1 MVFAPVYYFRDIMF
15 ECCLFP
21 DFFFFFCNYF
31 ARCCVEKTDIFV
43 IAYACL
49 SGDLKEKISS
59 SFESSLKKKFPYQQG
74 KSVGI

>member
-1 MVFAPVYYFRDIMF
+1 MVSAPAYYFKIL
-15 ECCLFP
+15 CLN
-21 DFFFFFCNYF
+21 DVCSQIFFFVIILQDVVF
-31 ARCCVEKTDIFV
+31 EKTDIFV

-49 SGDLKEKISS
+49 SGDLKDKISS